1 MHAPDGFLTPEVA
14 VATAVLSG
22 AAVALALRSCR
33 RDAPPTAVAG
43 MAAAFVFAAQMV
55 NFPIAAGTS
64 GHVLGGVLAA
74 VLLGPSLGLVVLTT
88 VILVQA
94 LVFADGGLTALG
106 YNVLNMGIV
115 TTFGGYAVYLGLR
128 RLMPA
133 TRSGAVMA
141 AGMAAWLSVVL
152 SAATFSLE
160 WLVGATA
167 PVPFDRVFGSMVGV
181 HAFIGVG
188 EGAVTGLV
196 LSAVLAS
203 RPDLVRGLGSALT
216 SEGLRAAHGPTPRR
230 VEPRGLFLGAV
241 MVTVVV
247 ASVVSQFASDDPDG
261 LERVAADRGLGF
273 GKPPYF
279 RLPLADYATAGL
291 GNESLSLAVAG
302 LSGVVITALVLGGL
316 LAATQRVER
325 A

>member
-1 MHAPDGFLTPEVA
+1 MATAACSGVVVA
-14 VATAVLSG
+14 VA
-22 AAVALALRSCR
+22 LRNCR
-33 RDAPPTAVAG
+33 REAQPTAVAG

-88 VILVQA
+88 VIFVQA

-115 TTFGGYAVYLGLR
+115 TTFGGYAAYVAFR
-128 RLMPA
+128 RFLPA
-133 TRSGAVMA
+133 TRSGVVMA
-141 AGMAAWLSVVL
+141 AGLAAWLSVVL
-152 SAATFSLE
+152 SAAMFSLE

-181 HAFIGVG
+181 HALIGVG

-196 LSAVLAS
+196 LSSVLAS
-203 RPDLVRGLGSALT
+203 RPDLVRGLGPAVHR
-216 SEGLRAAHGPTPRR
+216 EPVPTRQR
-230 VEPRGLFLGAV
+230 VEPRGVFLGALL
-241 MVTVVV
+241 VTVVV
-247 ASVVSQFASDDPDG
+247 AAVVSQFASDAPDG
-261 LERVAADRGLGF
+261 LERVAVDGGLGF
-273 GKPPYF
+273 GKPPYV
-279 RLPLADYATAGL
+279 RLTFAEYATAGL

-302 LSGVVITALVLGGL
+302 LSGVVITGLVLGGL
-316 LAATQRVER
+316 LVAVHGVRR

>member
-1 MHAPDGFLTPEVA
+1 M
-14 VATAVLSG
+14 ATAAFSG
-22 AAVALALRSCR
+22 AAVAVALRSCR
-33 RDAPPTAVAG
+33 RDAQPTAVAG

-115 TTFGGYAVYLGLR
+115 TTFGGYAAYLGLR

-133 TRSGAVMA
+133 SRSGVVMA
-141 AGMAAWLSVVL
+141 AGLAAWLSVVL
-152 SAATFSLE
+152 SAAAFSLE

-181 HAFIGVG
+181 HAFIGLG
-188 EGAVTGLV
+188 EGAATGLV

-203 RPDLVRGLGSALT
+203 RPDLVRGLGSALMREALK
-216 SEGLRAAHGPTPRR
+216 SEDGPILRR
-230 VEPRGLFLGAV
+230 VEPRGVFVGAI
-241 MVTVVV
+241 MITVVV
-247 ASVVSQFASDDPDG
+247 ATVVSQFASDNPDG
-261 LERVAADRGLGF
+261 LERVAVDRGLGF
-273 GKPPYF
+273 GKPPYV
-279 RLPLADYATAGL
+279 RLPFADYATAGL

-302 LSGVVITALVLGGL
+302 FSGVVITALVLGGL